1 MDLAKIKAMLE
12 WEPPT
17 KVIELRSFLGLVN
30 YYRQFIKGYSVI
42 VAPYTDLLKKER
54 GWTWSQECQ
63 HAFEA

>member
-30 YYRQFIKGYSVI
+30 YYRRFIKGYSAIAGPLTV
-42 VAPYTDLLKKER
+42 LLKGR
-54 GWTWSQECQ
+54 GWAWS
-63 HAFEA
+63 